1 MIAVGINLSSTRI
14 NIVEIL
20 KSRNG
25 FAVRKIARADVP
37 SKCVVKGEVKE
48 PDVLAE
54 SLKEIWKKNRIS
66 DRKVFIGIANQKVI
80 AKEIRIPVVNDDEI
94 KNSIQY
100 QISDFIPI
108 PKNNII
114 YDYYIVD
121 KKEDHSRIMLV
132 GAMKSMIDD
141 VVSSFKKAGLIAQA
155 IDLNCF
161 ALYRTVNY
169 INGLE
174 KNKKN
179 EKDKQKSFCVAN
191 MGVDVSII
199 EMIQDNNLKYPR
211 FTSTSLR
218 SFLDE
223 ICKEIKKD
231 DEFCDEE
238 LSKFD
243 FKSLIINKNATYKK
257 KTEAGDSF
265 IKSDEKSSRKSVKDD
280 NKDDNKD
287 DKGKKESSKLEE
299 IMKKTADRFIGEI
312 KLSIEHFLQE
322 NPKSVLDK
330 IVLTGEYIKNIDKYI
345 EQEIEYKTELL
356 DITDY
361 FSLKNVKME
370 PGTVK
375 EDEVYILD
383 PVAVGMALRGLIQ

>member
-1 MIAVGINLSSTRI
+1 MIAVGINLSSPRI
-14 NIVEIL
+14 NIVELL

-25 FAVRKIARADVP
+25 FAVRRIARDEVP
-37 SKCVVKGEVKE
+37 SKCVVKGEVQE
-48 PDVLAE
+48 PDVLAG
-54 SLKEIWKKNRIS
+54 SLKEIWRKNRIS
-66 DRKVFIGIANQKVI
+66 DRKVFIGVANQKVI
-80 AKEIRIPVVNDDEI
+80 AKEIRIPVVNDEEI

-161 ALYRTVNY
+161 ALYRTVSY
-169 INGLE
+169 IGSLE

-179 EKDKQKSFCVAN
+179 EKDKKKAFCVAN
-191 MGVDVSII
+191 LGIDVSII
-199 EMIQDNNLKYPR
+199 EMIQDDNLKYPR

-223 ICKEIKKD
+223 ICKGVKKD
-231 DEFCDEE
+231 DKSCNEE

-243 FKSLIINKNATYKK
+243 FKSLVINKNVVDKK
-257 KTEAGDSF
+257 KKEAKDSF
-265 IKSDEKSSRKSVKDD
+265 IKSDEKGSRKSVKDD
-280 NKDDNKD
+280 DKD
-287 DKGKKESSKLEE
+287 DKGKQEKSKLEE

-312 KLSIEHFLQE
+312 KLSVEHFLQE
-322 NPKSVLDK
+322 NPKSVLSK
-330 IVLTGEYIKNIDKYI
+330 IVLTGEYLKNIDKYI

-356 DITDY
+356 NITDY

-370 PGTVK
+370 PGTIK
-375 EDEVYILD
+375 EDEIYILD